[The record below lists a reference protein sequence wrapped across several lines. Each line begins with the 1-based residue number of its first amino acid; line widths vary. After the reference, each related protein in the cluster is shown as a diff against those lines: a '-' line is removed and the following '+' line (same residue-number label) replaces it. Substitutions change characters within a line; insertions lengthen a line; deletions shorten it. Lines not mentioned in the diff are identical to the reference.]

1 MDSLLFSLRA
11 TVPVFLLIV
20 LGGLF
25 RKAGLLDKAFCQTCD
40 RLVFRVF
47 LPVMLFCD
55 MAATDLRANFDGAYL
70 LFCAGATTV
79 IFFTIW
85 GGAKLLLRDKS
96 LVGEFVQVSYRS
108 SAAILGC
115 AIIKGMYGSVGM
127 APLMILGSVPLF
139 NIYAV
144 LVLTLEGPQAGE
156 GALSLRLKGAL
167 KDIAKNPIILAILA
181 GLVPSLLGVSA
192 FPPILDKTLGSL
204 SALATPLALLSIGA
218 SFQGRRALDL
228 LPLSSVAAFL
238 KLLLLPALFLPPAVL
253 LGFTGSKLVALIIML
268 GSTSTPTCYIMAR
281 NLGHKGTLSVS
292 VIVLTTVFSAFTL
305 TFWIFMARLLGYLTS

>member
-11 TVPVFLLIV
+11 TMPVFLLIV
-20 LGGLF
+20 LGGVF
-25 RKAGLLDKAFCQTCD
+25 RRAHFLDQAFCRTSD
-40 RLVFRVF
+40 RLVFKVA

-55 MAATDLRANFDGAYL
+55 MASTDLRANFDGAYL
-70 LFCAGATTV
+70 LFCAASTTV
-79 IFFTIW
+79 IFFAIW
-85 GGAKLLLRDKS
+85 GGARLLLRDKT

-144 LVLTLEGPQAGE
+144 LVLTLEGPHASE
-156 GALSLRLKGAL
+156 GTLSLRLKSAL
-167 KDIAKNPIILAILA
+167 QSIATNPIILGILA
-181 GLVPSLLGVSA
+181 GLISSLLGISA
-192 FPPILDKTLGSL
+192 FPPILDQTLGSL
-204 SALATPLALLSIGA
+204 STLATPLALLSIGA

-228 LPLSSVAAFL
+228 LPLSSAAAAL

-281 NLGHKGTLSVS
+281 NLGHRGTLSVS
-292 VIVLTTVFSAFTL
+292 VIVLTTVLSAFTL
-305 TFWIFMARLLGYLTS
+305 TFWIFLARFLGYLI

>member
-20 LGGLF
+20 LGWLF
-25 RKAGLLDKAFCQTCD
+25 RRVGLLDRAFCQTCD
-40 RLVFRVF
+40 RLVFKVF

-55 MAATDLRANFDGAYL
+55 MATTDLRANFDGAYL

-79 IFFTIW
+79 IFFAIW
-85 GGAKLLLRDKS
+85 SGAKLLLRDKT

-115 AIIKGMYGSVGM
+115 AIIKGIYGSVGM

-144 LVLTLEGPQAGE
+144 LVLTMEGPHAGE

-167 KDIAKNPIILAILA
+167 TDIAKNPIILGILA
-181 GLVPSLLGVSA
+181 GLIPSLLGIST
-192 FPPILDKTLGSL
+192 FPPILDKTLESL
-204 SALATPLALLSIGA
+204 SSLATPLALLSIGA

-281 NLGHKGTLSVS
+281 NLGHKGILSVS
-292 VIVLTTVFSAFTL
+292 VIVLTTVLSAFTL
-305 TFWIFMARLLGYLTS
+305 TFWIFMARFLGYLTA

>member
-25 RKAGLLDKAFCQTCD
+25 RKVGLLDKAFCQTSD
-40 RLVFRVF
+40 RLVFSVA

-55 MAATDLRANFDGAYL
+55 MATTDLRTNFNGTYL
-70 LFCAGATTV
+70 LFCAGVTTV

-85 GGAKLLLRDKS
+85 GGARLLIRDKT

-115 AIIKGMYGSVGM
+115 AIIKGMYGTVGM

-144 LVLTLEGPQAGE
+144 LVLTLEGPHAGE
-156 GALSLRLKGAL
+156 GALSLRLKSA
-167 KDIAKNPIILAILA
+167 IASIIRNPIILSILA
-181 GLVPSLLGVSA
+181 GLIPSLLGVSA
-192 FPPILDKTLGSL
+192 FPPIIDKTLGSL

-228 LPLSSVAAFL
+228 LPLSSVAASL
-238 KLLLLPALFLPPAVL
+238 KLLVLPALFLPLAVH
-253 LGFTGSKLVALIIML
+253 LGFTGTSLVALIIML

-281 NLGHKGTLSVS
+281 NLGHKGALSVS
-292 VIVLTTVFSAFTL
+292 VIVLTTALSAFTL
-305 TFWIFMARLLGYLTS
+305 TFWIFLARFWGYLV

>member
-11 TVPVFLLIV
+11 TVPVFLLIL

-25 RKAGLLDKAFCQTCD
+25 RRAGLLDQAFCRTSD
-40 RLVFRVF
+40 RLVFKVA

-55 MAATDLRANFDGAYL
+55 MAQTDLRANFDGAYL
-70 LFCAGATTV
+70 LFCAAVTTV

-85 GGAKLLLRDKS
+85 GGARLLLRDKT

-108 SAAILGC
+108 SAAILGA
-115 AIIKGMYGSVGM
+115 AIIKSMYGNVGM

-144 LVLTLEGPQAGE
+144 LVLTLEGPHAGE
-156 GALSLRLKGAL
+156 GALSLRLKSAL
-167 KDIAKNPIILAILA
+167 KGIVTNPIILGILA

-228 LPLSSVAAFL
+228 LPLSSIAAFL
-238 KLLLLPALFLPPAVL
+238 KLLLLPALFLPLAVF

-292 VIVLTTVFSAFTL
+292 VIVLTTVLSAFTL
-305 TFWIFMARLLGYLTS
+305 TFWIFLARVLGYLM